1 MREIICAGRRRNI
14 RIRRVYTIF
23 IVSLLIYI
31 ASAVVTQAQTPA
43 SGASTAIS
51 SPENSTI
58 KVLGIDS
65 TAFPKIKANLFINK
79 FCALAGN
86 LKHENFKVKEDGNDR
101 AIDNLYFSGN
111 ASGQKLDF
119 AVVFD
124 DTGSMGKEINAMKS
138 KVKDLTDTLKASEIN
153 ATYSLVS
160 FKDIASVK
168 TEWTDDPD
176 LFKRKVNSLQPI
188 GGNDE
193 PEVPLDAM
201 AKVLAMG
208 FRSDAQKIILVIT
221 DAHAHYK
228 NDSSAFSMYTK
239 EDIEKDLKKSG
250 AIFIL
255 ISPMFEESSN
265 YLDLRE
271 VANDIQSTWI
281 DINSADFSV
290 ILEQISG
297 ILTGTYVIEY
307 TSPDQAPAEN
317 RTVLVAVD
325 KQGCVTGSNAGSY
338 ISPGSVN
345 RLQVPP
351 STPRRVLELS
361 ISGLVFD
368 DSNGDGVK
376 GTDEVGLE
384 GWKVLLLDGPDGYST
399 TTITDQKGYYIF
411 TGLLP
416 GNYGLTAAAQGK
428 WTATAPK
435 EEVQKIEL
443 IDAHNSEIDFGFKVS
458 GPES

>member
-1 MREIICAGRRRNI
+1 MAGHDRPKGDGDGGDEKTQAGRGKGPHPGKAE
-14 RIRRVYTIF
+14 
-23 IVSLLIYI
+23 LD
-31 ASAVVTQAQTPA
+31 
-43 SGASTAIS
+43 GH
-51 SPENSTI
+51 
-58 KVLGIDS
+58 GID
-65 TAFPKIKANLFINK
+65 A
-79 FCALAGN
+79 
-86 LKHENFKVKEDGNDR
+86 E
-101 AIDNLYFSGN
+101 
-111 ASGQKLDF
+111 
-119 AVVFD
+119 
-124 DTGSMGKEINAMKS
+124 
-138 KVKDLTDTLKASEIN
+138 
-153 ATYSLVS
+153 
-160 FKDIASVK
+160 
-168 TEWTDDPD
+168 
-176 LFKRKVNSLQPI
+176 
-188 GGNDE
+188 
-193 PEVPLDAM
+193 
-201 AKVLAMG
+201 
-208 FRSDAQKIILVIT
+208 
-221 DAHAHYK
+221 
-228 NDSSAFSMYTK
+228 

-255 ISPMFEESSN
+255 ISPTFEESSN

-271 VANDIQSTWI
+271 VANDIQGTWI

-325 KQGCVTGSNAGSY
+325 KPVCVIGSDAGSY

-376 GTDEVGLE
+376 GADEVGLE

>member
-1 MREIICAGRRRNI
+1 VN
-14 RIRRVYTIF
+14 
-23 IVSLLIYI
+23 
-31 ASAVVTQAQTPA
+31 
-43 SGASTAIS
+43 GASTAIA

-58 KVLGIDS
+58 KILGIDS
-65 TAFPKIKANLFINK
+65 TSFPKIKANLFINK

-86 LKHENFKVKEDGNDR
+86 LKNENFKVKEDGNDL

-124 DTGSMGKEINAMKS
+124 DTGSMSQEINAMRS
-138 KVKDLTDTLKASEIN
+138 KVKDLTDSLKASEIN

-160 FKDIASVK
+160 FKDSASIK

-193 PEVPLDAM
+193 PEVSLDAI
-201 AKVLAMG
+201 ATVLAMG
-208 FRSDAQKIILVIT
+208 FRPDAQKIIPVIT
-221 DAHAHYK
+221 DAHSHYK

-239 EDIEKDLKKSG
+239 EEIEKDLKESG

-265 YLDLRE
+265 YVDLRE

-281 DINSADFSV
+281 DINSAEFSA
-290 ILEQISG
+290 ILEQIQG
-297 ILTGTYVIEY
+297 ILAGTYVIEY

-317 RTVLVAVD
+317 RTILVAVD
-325 KQGCVTGSNAGSY
+325 KPGCVMGSDAGSY
-338 ISPGSVN
+338 ISPGSITSP
-345 RLQVPP
+345 QGTP

-361 ISGLVFD
+361 ISGRVFD
-368 DSNGDGVK
+368 DSNDDGVK

-384 GWKVLLLDGPDGYST
+384 GWKVLLLYGPDGYST
-399 TTITDQKGYYIF
+399 TTITDGKGYYIF
-411 TGLLP
+411 TGLQP
-416 GNYGLTAAAQGK
+416 GNYGLIAVSQGK
-428 WTATAPK
+428 WTATALDEK
-435 EEVQKIEL
+435 VQTIEL
-443 IDAHNSEIDFGFKVS
+443 IDAHKLEIDFGFRVS